1 MLSVR
6 EKYWR
11 YSLFVLIAGL
21 GLTIFAELTPFLGGL
36 LGAVTIYVLLRRQMW
51 FLSER
56 RRWRRSLAA
65 SLLLGE
71 AIFFFL
77 VPISL
82 IVWMVVDKIQGVA
95 LDPQSVI
102 TPVRHVAGLIQ
113 QKTGYD
119 LWSESNLQSV
129 LGYLPRAGQW
139 LVGGIV
145 NFAVNLVVLLFVLYF
160 MLIGGLRMET
170 YCREILPFD
179 RCAARSV
186 MREIHMIVRSNAIVI
201 PLLAVSQ
208 GVVAYVGYLAFG
220 VPEPLFWGVLTCF
233 ATILPIVGTAL
244 VWLPLAAYMSLDGN
258 WGQGVGLVMY
268 GTLVVTQVDNLVRMV
283 MQKKMA
289 DVHPLITIFGVFI
302 GLSLFGFMG
311 VIFGPLM
318 LAMFIFCVNI
328 FKRTYL
334 ADVAGNTNTEVFCTN
349 ADTLEQTFDESR
361 AKLTNARY
369 AEMMAT
375 VAQRLTEYTGGSNIL
390 TDDKAP
396 VELLGMRVLDELI
409 AGELSYYKSNFA
421 MDDIM
426 GMLGA

>member
-139 LVGGIV
+139 LV
-145 NFAVNLVVLLFVLYF
+145 VLYF

-318 LAMFIFCVNI
+318 LAMFVFCVNV
-328 FKRTYL
+328 FKRRYL
-334 ADVAGNTNTEVFCTN
+334 DGLPDRELF
-349 ADTLEQTFDESR
+349 QP
-361 AKLTNARY
+361 
-369 AEMMAT
+369 
-375 VAQRLTEYTGGSNIL
+375 GGRS
-390 TDDKAP
+390 
-396 VELLGMRVLDELI
+396 G
-409 AGELSYYKSNFA
+409 G
-421 MDDIM
+421 
-426 GMLGA
+426 

>member
-21 GLTIFAELTPFLGGL
+21 GLTIFVELTPFLGGL

-139 LVGGIV
+139 L
-145 NFAVNLVVLLFVLYF
+145 
-160 MLIGGLRMET
+160 
-170 YCREILPFD
+170 D

-318 LAMFIFCVNI
+318 LAMFVFCVNV
-328 FKRTYL
+328 FKRRYL
-334 ADVAGNTNTEVFCTN
+334 DGLPDRELF
-349 ADTLEQTFDESR
+349 QP
-361 AKLTNARY
+361 
-369 AEMMAT
+369 
-375 VAQRLTEYTGGSNIL
+375 GGRS
-390 TDDKAP
+390 
-396 VELLGMRVLDELI
+396 G
-409 AGELSYYKSNFA
+409 G
-421 MDDIM
+421 
-426 GMLGA
+426 

>member
-208 GVVAYVGYLAFG
+208 GVVAYVGY
-220 VPEPLFWGVLTCF
+220 

-318 LAMFIFCVNI
+318 LAMFVFCVNV
-328 FKRTYL
+328 FKRRYL
-334 ADVAGNTNTEVFCTN
+334 DGLPDRELF
-349 ADTLEQTFDESR
+349 QP
-361 AKLTNARY
+361 
-369 AEMMAT
+369 
-375 VAQRLTEYTGGSNIL
+375 GGRS
-390 TDDKAP
+390 
-396 VELLGMRVLDELI
+396 G
-409 AGELSYYKSNFA
+409 G
-421 MDDIM
+421 
-426 GMLGA
+426 

>member
-160 MLIGGLRMET
+160 MLIGGLAHGDLLPRNPAVRPLRGAQRDARNPHDRALERHRHSAAGRLAGRGGL
-170 YCREILPFD
+170 CRLP
-179 RCAARSV
+179 
-186 MREIHMIVRSNAIVI
+186 
-201 PLLAVSQ
+201 
-208 GVVAYVGYLAFG
+208 
-220 VPEPLFWGVLTCF
+220 
-233 ATILPIVGTAL
+233 
-244 VWLPLAAYMSLDGN
+244 
-258 WGQGVGLVMY
+258 GL
-268 GTLVVTQVDNLVRMV
+268 R
-283 MQKKMA
+283 
-289 DVHPLITIFGVFI
+289 
-302 GLSLFGFMG
+302 
-311 VIFGPLM
+311 
-318 LAMFIFCVNI
+318 
-328 FKRTYL
+328 R
-334 ADVAGNTNTEVFCTN
+334 
-349 ADTLEQTFDESR
+349 SR
-361 AKLTNARY
+361 AAFLGRADLLRHDS
-369 AEMMAT
+369 AHRRHGPR
-375 VAQRLTEYTGGSNIL
+375 VAAAGGLHEPSTATGGRAS
-390 TDDKAP
+390 
-396 VELLGMRVLDELI
+396 GW
-409 AGELSYYKSNFA
+409 
-421 MDDIM
+421 
-426 GMLGA
+426 

>member
-21 GLTIFAELTPFLGGL
+21 GLTIFVELTPFLGGL

-82 IVWMVVDKIQGVA
+82 IVWMVVNQVQDIA
-95 LDPQSVI
+95 LAPESVVEPLKHI
-102 TPVRHVAGLIQ
+102 AALIHD
-113 QKTGYD
+113 KTGYN
-119 LWSESNLQSV
+119 LWQEKNITSLVGVIPRLGQWV
-129 LGYLPRAGQW
+129 LGSIMDF
-139 LVGGIV
+139 GI
-145 NFAVNLVVLLFVLYF
+145 NIIVLLFVLYF

-233 ATILPIVGTAL
+233 ATIIPIFGTAL

-318 LAMFIFCVNI
+318 LAMFVFCVNV
-328 FKRTYL
+328 FKRRYL
-334 ADVAGNTNTEVFCTN
+334 DGLPDRELF
-349 ADTLEQTFDESR
+349 QP
-361 AKLTNARY
+361 
-369 AEMMAT
+369 
-375 VAQRLTEYTGGSNIL
+375 GGRS
-390 TDDKAP
+390 
-396 VELLGMRVLDELI
+396 G
-409 AGELSYYKSNFA
+409 G
-421 MDDIM
+421 
-426 GMLGA
+426 

>member
-1 MLSVR
+1 MRSVK
-6 EKYWR
+6 EQYWR
-11 YSLFVLIAGL
+11 YSLFVIILVL
-21 GLTIFAELTPFLGGL
+21 GVVIFAELTPYIGGL
-36 LGAVTIYVLLRRQMW
+36 LGAMTIYMLLRRQMRY
-51 FLSER
+51 LTVR

-65 SLLLGE
+65 SVLLVE
-71 AIFFFL
+71 AIVCFL
-77 VPISL
+77 IPLSG
-82 IVWMVVDKIQGVA
+82 IVWMFVDKVQDFT
-95 LDPQSVI
+95 LDPQSLI
-102 TPVRHVAGLIQ
+102 SSIRHVSEQIRLRI
-113 QKTGYD
+113 GYD
-119 LWSESNLQSV
+119 LLQDSNISSMVAVITRFGQAFLQ
-129 LGYLPRAGQW
+129 
-139 LVGGIV
+139 GIFSFGV
-145 NFAVNLVVLLFVLYF
+145 NIVMLLFVLYF

-179 RCAARSV
+179 RRAARSV

-318 LAMFIFCVNI
+318 LAMFVFCVNV
-328 FKRTYL
+328 FQRRYL
-334 ADVAGNTNTEVFCTN
+334 DGLPDRELF
-349 ADTLEQTFDESR
+349 QP
-361 AKLTNARY
+361 
-369 AEMMAT
+369 
-375 VAQRLTEYTGGSNIL
+375 GGRS
-390 TDDKAP
+390 
-396 VELLGMRVLDELI
+396 G
-409 AGELSYYKSNFA
+409 G
-421 MDDIM
+421 
-426 GMLGA
+426 

>member
-1 MLSVR
+1 MQRS
-6 EKYWR
+6 
-11 YSLFVLIAGL
+11 GL
-21 GLTIFAELTPFLGGL
+21 KG
-36 LGAVTIYVLLRRQMW
+36 GAVEVGKSVGISVIVTLAAVLLFA
-51 FLSER
+51 FLIK
-56 RRWRRSLAA
+56 
-65 SLLLGE
+65 
-71 AIFFFL
+71 IFS
-77 VPISL
+77 IGS
-82 IVWMVVDKIQGVA
+82 
-95 LDPQSVI
+95 SVI

-318 LAMFIFCVNI
+318 LAMFVFCVNV
-328 FKRTYL
+328 FKRRYL
-334 ADVAGNTNTEVFCTN
+334 DGLPDRELF
-349 ADTLEQTFDESR
+349 QP
-361 AKLTNARY
+361 
-369 AEMMAT
+369 
-375 VAQRLTEYTGGSNIL
+375 GGRS
-390 TDDKAP
+390 
-396 VELLGMRVLDELI
+396 G
-409 AGELSYYKSNFA
+409 G
-421 MDDIM
+421 
-426 GMLGA
+426 

>member
-21 GLTIFAELTPFLGGL
+21 CLTIFVELTPFLGGL

-318 LAMFIFCVNI
+318 LAMFVFCVNV
-328 FKRTYL
+328 FKRRYL
-334 ADVAGNTNTEVFCTN
+334 DGLPDRELF
-349 ADTLEQTFDESR
+349 R
-361 AKLTNARY
+361 P
-369 AEMMAT
+369 
-375 VAQRLTEYTGGSNIL
+375 GGRS
-390 TDDKAP
+390 
-396 VELLGMRVLDELI
+396 G
-409 AGELSYYKSNFA
+409 G
-421 MDDIM
+421 
-426 GMLGA
+426 